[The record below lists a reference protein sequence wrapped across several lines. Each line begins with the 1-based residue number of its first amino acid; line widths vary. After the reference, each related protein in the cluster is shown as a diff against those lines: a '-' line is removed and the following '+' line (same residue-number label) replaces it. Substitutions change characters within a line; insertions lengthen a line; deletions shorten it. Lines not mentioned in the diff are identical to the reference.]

1 MAKLFSGHDKY
12 HLHAVLGLL
21 ALLHFVYR
29 FFTVLILQ
37 QESFQQNSFSAACL
51 LVHVLLHALSFQ
63 FELPRNRI
71 WTKPMIWR
79 EFRVYNAL
87 FAMRHLI
94 GTALGIWA
102 PDWWL
107 RQPGVAAV
115 AAKVCLVLA
124 TCKAADITTEQIG
137 STDDRTTNA
146 MPYPKKTPET
156 LEKVAKRFY
165 AKSQFAATAL
175 AAFGTPS
182 SSFCAIFAIEI
193 ASFLMTLVRKGIIEA
208 RTYHVL
214 YAASLF
220 IMFPVLVATLH
231 SGDAV
236 AEAATLRCLFIGAL
250 GIDIRIKY
258 GFSKYTAW
266 LVAIP
271 AGYILADTLSM
282 YANMKLFF
290 AWPGMMWS
298 ASDTLRGFFQARQ
311 QSNDFT
317 AAPEGEVSKEIL
329 NESPVTQ
336 SQAAEGLEGS
346 SAKEADAAGHSFP
359 YVTPSLG

>member
-1 MAKLFSGHDKY
+1 MQVSWQTHPRAPTPMLCNTVSHYRTF
-12 HLHAVLGLL
+12 LRAVQDQQLPAQG
-21 ALLHFVYR
+21 R

-79 EFRVYNAL
+79 EFRVHNAL

-115 AAKVCLVLA
+115 AAKVCLTASQIHSGIFPVVQL
-124 TCKAADITTEQIG
+124 TSCVAAHDE
-137 STDDRTTNA
+137 DDRTTNA

-175 AAFGTPS
+175 AVS
-182 SSFCAIFAIEI
+182 
-193 ASFLMTLVRKGIIEA
+193 R
-208 RTYHVL
+208 
-214 YAASLF
+214 
-220 IMFPVLVATLH
+220 AT
-231 SGDAV
+231 
-236 AEAATLRCLFIGAL
+236 
-250 GIDIRIKY
+250 KN
-258 GFSKYTAW
+258 
-266 LVAIP
+266 
-271 AGYILADTLSM
+271 LSWQ
-282 YANMKLFF
+282 L
-290 AWPGMMWS
+290 PCCP
-298 ASDTLRGFFQARQ
+298 Q
-311 QSNDFT
+311 QSVST
-317 AAPEGEVSKEIL
+317 SPTEVEHR
-329 NESPVTQ
+329 V
-336 SQAAEGLEGS
+336 GG
-346 SAKEADAAGHSFP
+346 
-359 YVTPSLG
+359 